1 MFMAVMLVI
10 TILIILRK
18 VLSNIVLNPLLFCED
33 WLHHLNRYCAISQS
47 EPYFLEYYK
56 AKEESERRQ
65 KAIMEVESSKFLRFC
80 MNFLIPSER
89 KYYSD
94 FADKIPELEEK
105 ADNAYAE
112 YVEYMERKVME
123 GKA

>member
-1 MFMAVMLVI
+1 MFLAVMLVI
-10 TILIILRK
+10 IILIFFRK
-18 VLSNIVLNPLLFCED
+18 VLANRVLKPLLLCEE
-33 WLHHLNRYCAISQS
+33 WLHHLNRYCAVSQS

-65 KAIMEVESSKFLRFC
+65 KAIMEVESSKFLGFC

>member
-1 MFMAVMLVI
+1 MFLSVMLVI
-10 TILIILRK
+10 IILIFFRK
-18 VLSNIVLNPLLFCED
+18 VLANRVLNPLLFCEE

-89 KYYSD
+89 KYYTD
-94 FADKIPELEEK
+94 FADKIPGLNAK
-105 ADNAYAE
+105 ADNTYAE

>member
-1 MFMAVMLVI
+1 MFLSIMLVI
-10 TILIILRK
+10 IILIFFRK
-18 VLSNIVLNPLLFCED
+18 ALANRVLKPLLLCEE
-33 WLHHLNRYCAISQS
+33 WLHHLNRYCAVSQS

-65 KAIMEVESSKFLRFC
+65 KAIMEVESSKFLGFC
-80 MNFLIPSER
+80 MKFLIPSER

-94 FADKIPELEEK
+94 FADKIPGLEAK

-112 YVEYMERKVME
+112 YMEYMERKVME

>member
-1 MFMAVMLVI
+1 MFLAVMLVI
-10 TILIILRK
+10 IILIILRK
-18 VLSNIVLNPLLFCED
+18 VLVNRVLKSLLLCEE

-89 KYYSD
+89 KYYTD
-94 FADKIPELEEK
+94 FADKIPDLEEK
-105 ADNAYAE
+105 AENAYAE